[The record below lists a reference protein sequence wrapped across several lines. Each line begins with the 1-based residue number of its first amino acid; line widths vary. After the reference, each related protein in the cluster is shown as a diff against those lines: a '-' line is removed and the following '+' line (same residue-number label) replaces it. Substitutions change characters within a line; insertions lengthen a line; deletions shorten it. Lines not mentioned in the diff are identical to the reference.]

1 MKVNTLRAVAVGLL
15 VFAVGCSEQPV
26 EPGAVLTPGT
36 TQQVT
41 DGSATESLLN
51 DKVHEIFEP
60 GERSLPGSTLAAI
73 KDFATATP
81 PDFENAFA
89 SAFSLLQQAEQ
100 EIDPGEEQLLLDL
113 GALLTRYFNELG
125 GFGGLCALFPGGGD
139 CIVQDSTAG
148 ITLPPG
154 ALNQV
159 TLFTI
164 TRKPSGCL
172 ATDNPQSAECYE
184 FTATPNVP
192 FNFPATLGECIDP
205 GFVKAGQ
212 EGEIRLGA
220 QDVDPGNGMIR
231 VVTLPPVSGSELS
244 FLSCQPLVASV
255 EPTSGLFQ
263 YAQHS
268 LQQLKGGLTSLFAPT
283 PLQADAT
290 ALALSR
296 GVGGKKGSLSDVAA
310 ILPSQ
315 MAIAAGDGQTGGIG
329 TEVPVDPAVLV
340 TDATGATVLGAR
352 VVFQVTAGG
361 GSVTPDTVY
370 SDVNGIAQVNAWTL
384 GNPGLNVLEASG
396 KGIAD
401 PADPSESWNGGP
413 FADDLVVVDHA
424 TGRLQFTAD
433 AILPGGGELVI
444 INDVDIFDET
454 STADGNNRAL
464 IDNLVDFYNAQRGVQ
479 TTVWFDRGRSSKCFD
494 SSGCLDSDLATMA
507 SIISTAG
514 LTLTDNNSGSK
525 NRYSSIPASVKVI
538 FLWNPTVSFQK
549 GEIAAFNTFLSEGGR
564 LVLVGEEKD
573 FVGANGIRAANRL
586 LSDLGSSMRVNGD
599 NVDCAPTSLPSTSIN
614 GANPIMFGLTG
625 LTMNCAA
632 STTMST
638 TDGARLFTNSANS
651 AVLGGVAIDLQP

>member
-1 MKVNTLRAVAVGLL
+1 MK
-15 VFAVGCSEQPV
+15 
-26 EPGAVLTPGT
+26 
-36 TQQVT
+36 
-41 DGSATESLLN
+41 DSAN
-51 DKVHEIFEP
+51 AGNFD
-60 GERSLPGSTLAAI
+60 AA
-73 KDFATATP
+73 FTA
-81 PDFENAFA
+81 
-89 SAFSLLQQAEQ
+89 AFSLLQLAEA
-100 EIDPGEEQLLLDL
+100 EIDPGEE
-113 GALLTRYFNELG
+113 ALLTQLALLITQYFNELG
-125 GFGGLCALFPGGGD
+125 GFGSLCALFPGGGD
-139 CIVQDSTAG
+139 CIVPDSTAG
-148 ITLPPG
+148 ITLPTG
-154 ALNQV
+154 ALNQA

-164 TRKPSGCL
+164 TRKPGGCL

-184 FTATPNVP
+184 FTATPDVP

-220 QDVDPGNGMIR
+220 QDVDPGTGMIR
-231 VVTLPPVSGSELS
+231 VVTLPPVSGSELG
-244 FLSCQPLVASV
+244 FLSCPPLVASV
-255 EPTSGLFQ
+255 ESPSGMFQ
-263 YAQHS
+263 YAQHGW
-268 LQQLKGGLTSLFAPT
+268 QQLKGGLTALLAPT

-290 ALALSR
+290 ALALSS

-315 MAIAAGDGQTGGIG
+315 MTKFAGDGQTAGVG
-329 TEVPVDPAVLV
+329 TDVPVDPAVLV
-340 TDATGATVLGAR
+340 TNATGATVLGAR
-352 VVFQVTAGG
+352 VIFQVTAGG

-370 SDVNGIAQVNAWTL
+370 SDINGIAVVDSWTL

-401 PADPSESWNGGP
+401 PADPGESWNGGP

-433 AILPGGGELVI
+433 AIIPGGGELVI
-444 INDVDIFDET
+444 INDVDIFDEVG
-454 STADGNNRAL
+454 TADANNRAL
-464 IDNLVDFYNAQRGVQ
+464 IDNLVDFFNAERGVQ

-494 SSGCLDSDLATMA
+494 SSGCLDTDLATMA
-507 SIISTAG
+507 GIISAAG
-514 LTLTDNNSGSK
+514 LTLVDNNSGSK
-525 NRYSSIPASVKVI
+525 NRYSSIPADVKTI

-549 GEIAAFNTFLSEGGR
+549 GEIAAFNAFLSEGGR

-586 LSDLGSSMRVNGD
+586 LADLGAGMRVNGD
-599 NVDCAPTSLPSTSIN
+599 NVDCAPTSLSSTSIN

-638 TDGARLFTNSANS
+638 GDADRLFTTSTNS
-651 AVLGGVAIDLQP
+651 AVLGGVAVDLQP